1 MIKKIFYILIAI
13 SITLTA
19 QAENLDKVKVNIQ
32 NKFPNMDIE
41 TIDYVK
47 QLNLYEIKLKGVPSY
62 AYTNDSFDFFLLNG
76 ELIDPKSK
84 QNYTKEIGF
93 IKIKEFY
100 KNILKDESFSI
111 KYGDGSRGIIVF
123 SDPDC
128 PFCKQLDSEIHSKL
142 INDNITIHYFMNPL
156 PIPGHENAPLKA
168 KKILCDSNPSEA
180 WKNWIKS
187 GTLPNNDGN
196 CKNANKLSV
205 SVDVAKTNGF
215 QSTPIIIFDNGI
227 TSMKALSA
235 NDIKAALNSRK

>member
-1 MIKKIFYILIAI
+1 MFFSLTIA
-13 SITLTA
+13 A
-19 QAENLDKVKVNIQ
+19 QAQ
-32 NKFPNMDIE
+32 NVEKIKSGLQSKFPNINIE

-47 QLNLYEIKLKGVPSY
+47 QLNLYEVKLQGIPNY
-62 AYTNDSFDFFLLNG
+62 AYTNESFDFFLLNG

-100 KNILKDESFSI
+100 KNILKDESFSV

-128 PFCKQLDSEIHSKL
+128 PFCKQLDLEIHSKL
-142 INDNITIHYFMNPL
+142 VNDNITIHYFMNPL
-156 PIPGHENAPLKA
+156 QIPGHENAPLKA
-168 KKILCDSNPSEA
+168 KKILCDINPSEA
-180 WKNWIKS
+180 WKQWIKS
-187 GTLPNNDGN
+187 GVLPNNDGN
-196 CKNANKLSV
+196 CKNSNKLNNSMN
-205 SVDVAKTNGF
+205 VARNNGF

-235 NDIKAALNSRK
+235 SDIRAALKSRNP